1 VSVSAIVNV
10 LAWISAA
17 NAALFVFGAVQH
29 AGIAIGAFREPR
41 IVPAAIV
48 EAVCGAVLAY
58 AATTLFRRTPA
69 ARRATVIGNVIAL
82 VGVIIGLVALA
93 FGAGPRTA
101 SNDLYHRL
109 MLAGIGVSFVLLLVS
124 RPRVRAHV

>member
-1 VSVSAIVNV
+1 MSVSAIMNV
-10 LAWISAA
+10 LVWITAA

-29 AGIAIGAFREPR
+29 AGIAVGPFREPR
-41 IVPAAIV
+41 IVPAAVV
-48 EAVCGAVLAY
+48 EAICGAALAY
-58 AATTLFRRTPA
+58 AATTLFRRTTA

-93 FGAGPRTA
+93 VDAGPRTA

-109 MLAGIGVSFVLLLVS
+109 MLLVIGVSFVLLLVS
-124 RPRVRAHV
+124 RPR